1 MIALGKICPQP
12 WIADE
17 KAWQDF
23 LKEVAKEDNNMEE
36 KELTIQEK
44 CKVIQEYYN
53 LDENTTLYFQ
63 MYRFNVPLI
72 EKLYNK
78 AKNH

>member
-1 MIALGKICPQP
+1 M
-12 WIADE
+12 E
-17 KAWQDF
+17 
-23 LKEVAKEDNNMEE
+23 EE

-44 CKVIQEYYN
+44 CKIIQDYYN

-72 EKLYNK
+72 DKLYYK
-78 AKNH
+78 AKNHDK